1 VSNGVR
7 QNTRG
12 VRVRRRSWRAA
23 ALALIT
29 IGITVPLTAGSTTPA
44 FSAGG
49 PSDPPSA
56 VVAPNSLLGN
66 QQVVTVDW
74 SGLQPTAASINPVTQ
89 YRDDD
94 VAILEC
100 AAHPPGGIWY
110 FFRDCYTQGE
120 NLGGN
125 IVAPSGGIQDSEVP
139 LVGAT
144 SADGTGTYPFQVQ
157 EGTLQTQEV
166 DFPCSGG
173 YSPPQCNNPYNLQC
187 DSSNPCVLKV
197 VDLPDGDMPIPNELW
212 QGPPSPAQVAKCAK
226 KATKCTLSQL
236 LDAAP
241 SAALDFGP
249 IPNCP
254 GTGTGN
260 LAIEGAASSSYALES
275 WAAQLCTGSKPVTL
289 SYSDLGENLAKQ
301 DLLSGATTIGVA
313 SLPPTA
319 AQQAARTIPG
329 ELAAPL
335 DAAGVSIVFNM
346 VDPLTG
352 LPIGCSPNQPIS
364 QCATPVRLTP
374 RLVAMLITNSATLN
388 AQEPFGH
395 FAAGSTTRFVE
406 PLTADPEFQA
416 LNPGF
421 QPPAICTSSGKK
433 NHPTVTCADNVEEPV
448 LRAEQNDDTY
458 ILTQWI
464 ADDYDARQFLA
475 GRDICG
481 AKLNQDWTGVTYPS
495 DKFVELAHSSSGTT
509 PDSDSYYP
517 ETGTSTVLENLL
529 YGIPVGGPP
538 ASEGAPKTWLPAPTD
553 DYAFFGVVDTVSAHR
568 SGLPSAELI
577 AADPN
582 GSELSRFVSE
592 QGGTCTPLPDPSTA
606 GFVADNQAGLDEAY
620 QTMATNADGMVVPP
634 VATTDP
640 DAYPLAKID
649 YALVPSGGLTTE
661 QKSLVDTLLGF
672 AAGPGQ
678 SSQYLPAG
686 YVPLPAGLEAQTLA
700 IARKVA
706 AEPTDST
713 PLLANGPTTTIQSTA
728 PSPTISSSPTAQ
740 QSSDTSP
747 TSPSSE
753 PPPANLGGGAPA
765 RSLHE
770 SAIVVAAADLL
781 SGGWLIP
788 LAAGLAVGFALAG
801 VILSRRRSPR
811 SVKV

>member
-1 VSNGVR
+1 MK
-7 QNTRG
+7 
-12 VRVRRRSWRAA
+12 VRRRWWRAA
-23 ALALIT
+23 APALIA
-29 IGITVPLTAGSTTPA
+29 IGIAVPLTAGPGTAA
-44 FSAGG
+44 FSAGAT
-49 PSDPPSA
+49 SDPPSA
-56 VVAPNSLLGN
+56 QAAPDSLLGN

-74 SGLQPTAASINPVTQ
+74 SGLPPTSTTINSVTQ
-89 YRDDD
+89 YNDND

-100 AAHPPGGIWY
+100 TADPPDGIWY

-125 IVAPSGGIQDSEVP
+125 IVAPSGGIQDSEIP

-144 SADGTGTYPFQVQ
+144 SAAGTGNYPFQVQ
-157 EGTLQTQEV
+157 EGTLQTEEV

-173 YSPPQCNNPYNLQC
+173 YSPPQCNNPYDLQC
-187 DSSNPCVLKV
+187 DISHACVLKV

-236 LDAAP
+236 LDSAP
-241 SAALDFGP
+241 SVALDFGP
-249 IPNCP
+249 IPDCP
-254 GTGTGN
+254 ATGTGN
-260 LAIEGAASSSYALES
+260 LPIEGAASSSYALES
-275 WAAQLCTGSKPVTL
+275 WAAKLCTGSNPVTI
-289 SYSDLGENLAKQ
+289 SYSELGEDQAKQ
-301 DLLSGATTIGVA
+301 DLLSGATTVGVA

-319 AQQAARTIPG
+319 AETAAKTIPG

-374 RLVAMLITNSATLN
+374 RLVAMLITNSATFN

-395 FAAGSTTRFVE
+395 FVKGSSTRFIE

-448 LRAEQNDDTY
+448 LRAEENDDTF

-481 AKLNQDWTGVTYPS
+481 AKLNEDWDGVTYPS
-495 DKFVELAHSSSGTT
+495 DKFVELANSYSGTT
-509 PDSDSYYP
+509 PDLDSYYP
-517 ETGTSTVLENLL
+517 ETGTASVLQNLL

-538 ASEGAPKTWLPAPTD
+538 PSEGSPKSFPAAPTD

-592 QGGTCTPLPDPSTA
+592 QGGTCTPLPDPSTT

-620 QTMATNADGMVVPP
+620 RTMATDGDGMLVPP
-634 VATTDP
+634 VASADP
-640 DAYPLAKID
+640 NAYPLAKID
-649 YALVPSGGLTTE
+649 YALVPSGGLTTDE
-661 QKSLVDTLLGF
+661 KALVETLLGF
-672 AAGPGQ
+672 AAGSGQ
-678 SSQYLPAG
+678 SAQYLPAG
-686 YVPLPAGLEAQTLA
+686 YTPLPAAMEAQTLA

-706 AEPTDST
+706 AEPTDLNSLT
-713 PLLANGPTTTIQSTA
+713 AEAPPTTLQSAA
-728 PSPTISSSPTAQ
+728 PSPTSSPPSTAQ
-740 QSSDTSP
+740 ESSDNSP
-747 TSPSSE
+747 TSTSSE
-753 PPPANLGGGAPA
+753 PSPANVGNGTPG
-765 RSLHE
+765 RGLHE
-770 SAIVVAAADLL
+770 SAVIVVAADLL

-788 LAAGLAVGFALAG
+788 LAAGLAVGCALAG